1 MCSAKPF
8 NLKEQARKMANTNAP
23 FGFAQDAGNGSTPTY
38 ETVVRLAQY
47 NASAIYYGDP
57 VTSQTDGTIA
67 ISSAGTTQI
76 AGIFYGCKYLSVS
89 QKRVVWNNYWPGS
102 DVASGNY
109 VECYIVN
116 DANARFLVQ
125 SGSTGLTLADV
136 GANVQFN
143 IGTPSS
149 VTGLSGAYVES
160 PNTTSTLP
168 FRVYEIVT
176 TPVGSN
182 PSPTTGAYAL
192 AIVGFNNVDT
202 KSLTGI

>member
-1 MCSAKPF
+1 
-8 NLKEQARKMANTNAP
+8 MANTNAP

-67 ISSAGTTQI
+67 ISSVGTTQI

>member
-1 MCSAKPF
+1 
-8 NLKEQARKMANTNAP
+8 MANTNAP

-38 ETVVRLAQY
+38 ETVVRQAQY

-57 VTSQTDGTIA
+57 VTSQSDGTIA
-67 ISSAGTTQI
+67 ITSPGTTQI

-116 DANARFLVQ
+116 DPNARFLVQ
-125 SGSTGLTLADV
+125 SDSTGLTLANV
-136 GANVQFN
+136 GSNVQVT

-149 VTGLSGAYVES
+149 VTGLSGAYVGS

-168 FRVYEIVT
+168 FRVFEIVT
-176 TPVGSN
+176 TPAGSN
-182 PSPTTGAYAL
+182 PNPTSGAYAL

-202 KSLTGI
+202 RALSGI